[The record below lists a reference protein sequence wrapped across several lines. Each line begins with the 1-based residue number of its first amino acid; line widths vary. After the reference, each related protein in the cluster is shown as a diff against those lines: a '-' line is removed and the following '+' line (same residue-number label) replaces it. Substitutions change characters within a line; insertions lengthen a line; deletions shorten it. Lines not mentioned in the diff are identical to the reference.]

1 MLTCMFLLST
11 PLTFVLLICSLNR
24 RASTHDLD
32 NEALAFK
39 PVLGSML
46 ARIYHNPQSNEE
58 YRKRL
63 QQMVEFWASKEVF
76 DQETISSLKVE
87 MFSGPQ
93 TNSFPATQKDLSSA
107 SADSGAGKLLFN
119 VNASW
124 HAKVSELLLLY

>member
-1 MLTCMFLLST
+1 M
-11 PLTFVLLICSLNR
+11 LLIHSLNR
-24 RASTHDLD
+24 RTSSHDLD

-76 DQETISSLKVE
+76 DQDTISSLKGE
-87 MFSGPQ
+87 MIGGPQ
-93 TNSFPATQKDLSSA
+93 TNSFPATSKDLSSA
-107 SADSGAGKLLFN
+107 SVDSGAGKIFFFN
-119 VNASW
+119 LDVSW
-124 HAKVSELLLLY
+124 HAEVGE